1 MARTAQSYSEE
12 MVDPIVTA
20 SRGFL
25 LGYWLARRRARKA
38 AQAEA
43 RLMADVHRAGDWDYP

>member
-1 MARTAQSYSEE
+1 MPACVARSYAEE

-25 LGYWLARRRARKA
+25 LGYWWARRRARKA
-38 AQAEA
+38 ARAET
-43 RLMADVHRAGDWDYP
+43 DRAGDVGYYR